1 MAMRSILSTILALAA
16 LGQGGSAAA
25 QTTGRWTVDQAYA
38 VIDFQTRHDGR
49 SVAQALERHLRRQG
63 FRVVTRRQASG
74 APPRTPGLFTLADP
88 AAPTGF
94 GLEGPTTRAAAGWL
108 RPVRTVVCNGA
119 AWRAEVSPRQV
130 GPVGTR
136 YTLCLFPYRDGAH
149 QGHQLDI
156 YAAAVLHGDP
166 EAPVAPRSDAVSPD
180 AFIRGAVQAVE
191 GRIRRRGVWIEH
203 RAANRDRPFFLDD
216 DALSAGPH

>member
-38 VIDFQTRHDGR
+38 VIDFQTRHDVR
-49 SVAQALERHLRRQG
+49 SIAQALERHLRRHG
-63 FRVVTRRQASG
+63 FRAVTRHQASG
-74 APPRTPGLFTLADP
+74 DPPRTPGRFTLADP
-88 AAPTGF
+88 ATPSGF
-94 GLEGPTTRAAAGWL
+94 GLEDPTTRAAAGWL

-119 AWRAEVSPRQV
+119 AWRADVSARQV
-130 GPVGTR
+130 GPVETR

>member
-38 VIDFQTRHDGR
+38 VIDFQTRHDVR
-49 SVAQALERHLRRQG
+49 SIAQALERHLRRQG
-63 FRVVTRRQASG
+63 FRAVTRHQASG
-74 APPRTPGLFTLADP
+74 DPPRTPGRFTLADP
-88 AAPTGF
+88 ATPSGF

-119 AWRAEVSPRQV
+119 AWRADVSARQV
-130 GPVGTR
+130 GPVETR

-191 GRIRRRGVWIEH
+191 GRIRRHGVWIEH